1 MTVSLG
7 TLPISVPLHITEKT
21 VIVAF
26 TKFDLLIN
34 EHFKNMC
41 VVKRNDP
48 NRRPKVEP
56 KLVLTSY
63 NRGPAVP
70 FSSKMCEGINSSG
83 IPSFVPFFFIYL
95 GQNEMKH

>member
-7 TLPISVPLHITEKT
+7 TLPISVPSYTHITVKT

-48 NRRPKVEP
+48 NRRPKVKR

-63 NRGPAVP
+63 NRGPQ
-70 FSSKMCEGINSSG
+70 SHSHEGINSSG